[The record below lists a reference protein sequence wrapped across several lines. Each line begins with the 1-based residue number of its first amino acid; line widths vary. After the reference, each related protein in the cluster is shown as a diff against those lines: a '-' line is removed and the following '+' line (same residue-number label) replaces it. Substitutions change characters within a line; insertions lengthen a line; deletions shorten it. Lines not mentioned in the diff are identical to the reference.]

1 MHSHDE
7 NEKSNYSSLEE
18 KKISSTKIFEGV
30 FINLYKDEVLTADNQ
45 KSVREYFKHP
55 GAVVILPFLSERNLL
70 IERQWRYPIKQD
82 ILEFPAG
89 KIDRGERPLVTAKRE
104 LLEETGYIAK
114 RWCKLGELL
123 PVPAYSDE
131 KIFLFCAKDL
141 IRQSEQKTEPGEC
154 INLVDITVEEFLSKV
169 QNLEIIDAKT
179 IALAF
184 WLLRIRD
191 ENIKLNWEVDNG
203 HDG

>member
-1 MHSHDE
+1 MYKY
-7 NEKSNYSSLEE
+7 EKNDKLSNRSLEE
-18 KKISSTKIFEGV
+18 KSISSTKIFEGT
-30 FINLYKDEVLTADNQ
+30 FLNLYRDDVLTADNQ
-45 KSVREYFKHP
+45 RSVREYFKHP
-55 GAVVILPFLSERNLL
+55 GAVAILPFLNEEKLL
-70 IERQWRYPIKQD
+70 IEKQWRFPIKQE
-82 ILEFPAG
+82 IFEFPAG
-89 KIDRGERPLVTAKRE
+89 KVDRGESPLGTAKRE
-104 LLEETGYIAK
+104 LLEETGYVAK
-114 RWCKLGELL
+114 SWCKLGELL

-141 IRQSEQKTEPGEC
+141 IREREQSTEPGEC

-191 ENIKLNWEVDNG
+191 KTIKMNWEIDNG
-203 HDG
+203 

>member
-1 MHSHDE
+1 MHKY
-7 NEKSNYSSLEE
+7 EKNGKLTNISLEE
-18 KKISSTKIFEGV
+18 KSIGSTKIFEGI
-30 FINLYKDEVLTADNQ
+30 FLNLYQDDVITADNQ

-55 GAVVILPFLSERNLL
+55 GAVAILPFLNEEKLL
-70 IERQWRYPIKQD
+70 IERQWRFPIRQE
-82 ILEFPAG
+82 IFEFPAG
-89 KIDRGERPLVTAKRE
+89 KIDRGESPLVTAKRE

-114 RWCKLGELL
+114 SWCKLGELL
-123 PVPAYSDE
+123 PVPAYSNE

-141 IRQSEQKTEPGEC
+141 ILKTGQNTEPGEC
-154 INLVDITVEEFLSKV
+154 INLVYITIEDFLAKV

-191 ENIKLNWEVDNG
+191 KTIKMNWEVDNG
-203 HDG
+203 

>member
-1 MHSHDE
+1 MYKY
-7 NEKSNYSSLEE
+7 EKNGKLDNISLEE
-18 KKISSTKIFEGV
+18 KRISSTRIFEGI
-30 FINLYKDEVLTADNQ
+30 FLNLYKDEVLTADNQ

-55 GAVVILPFLSERNLL
+55 GAVAILPFLSETKLL
-70 IERQWRYPIKQD
+70 IEKQWRYPVKQE
-82 ILEFPAG
+82 IFEFPAG
-89 KIDRGERPLVTAKRE
+89 KIDRGESPLATAKRE

-114 RWCKLGELL
+114 SWCKLGELL

-141 IRQSEQKTEPGEC
+141 IRECEQNTEPGEC
-154 INLVDITVEEFLSKV
+154 INLVDITVEEFLAKV
-169 QNLEIIDAKT
+169 QTLEIIDAKT

-191 ENIKLNWEVDNG
+191 KNINMEWEIDNG
-203 HDG
+203 

>member
-1 MHSHDE
+1 M
-7 NEKSNYSSLEE
+7 
-18 KKISSTKIFEGV
+18 
-30 FINLYKDEVLTADNQ
+30 YKDEVLTPDNQ

-55 GAVVILPFLSERNLL
+55 GAVAILPFLNEEKLL
-70 IERQWRYPIKQD
+70 IEKQWRFPIKQE
-82 ILEFPAG
+82 IFEFPAG
-89 KIDRGERPLVTAKRE
+89 KIDRGESPLGTAKRE
-104 LLEETGYIAK
+104 LLEETGYVAK
-114 RWCKLGELL
+114 SWCKLGELL

-141 IRQSEQKTEPGEC
+141 IQESEQNTEPGEC

-191 ENIKLNWEVDNG
+191 KTIKMNWEIDNG
-203 HDG
+203 

>member
-1 MHSHDE
+1 MHKY
-7 NEKSNYSSLEE
+7 EKNDKRNNLSLEE
-18 KKISSTKIFEGV
+18 KSISSTKIFEGI
-30 FINLYKDEVLTADNQ
+30 FLNLYKDDVLTADNQ

-55 GAVVILPFLSERNLL
+55 GAVAILPFLNEEKLL
-70 IERQWRYPIKQD
+70 IEKQWRFPIKQE
-82 ILEFPAG
+82 IFEFPAG
-89 KIDRGERPLVTAKRE
+89 KIDRGESPLGTAKRE

-114 RWCKLGELL
+114 SWCKLGELL

-141 IRQSEQKTEPGEC
+141 IRECEQNTEPGEC
-154 INLVDITVEEFLSKV
+154 INLVDITVEEFLAKV

-191 ENIKLNWEVDNG
+191 KTIKMNWEIDNG
-203 HDG
+203 

>member
-1 MHSHDE
+1 MQKY
-7 NEKSNYSSLEE
+7 EKNGKVSYVSLEE
-18 KKISSTKIFEGV
+18 KSISTTKIFEGL
-30 FINLYKDEVLTADNQ
+30 FLNLYKDDVLTVDNQ

-55 GAVVILPFLSERNLL
+55 GAVAVLPFLDEEKLL
-70 IERQWRYPIKQD
+70 IERQWRFPIKQE
-82 ILEFPAG
+82 IFEFPAG
-89 KIDRGERPLVTAKRE
+89 KIDRGESPLGTAKRE
-104 LLEETGYIAK
+104 LLEETGYVAK
-114 RWCKLGELL
+114 SWCKLGEML

-141 IRQSEQKTEPGEC
+141 IREREQSTEPGEC

-191 ENIKLNWEVDNG
+191 KTIKMNWEIDNG
-203 HDG
+203 

>member
-1 MHSHDE
+1 MYKY
-7 NEKSNYSSLEE
+7 EKKDKRNKLSLEE
-18 KKISSTKIFEGV
+18 KSISSTKIFEGI
-30 FINLYKDEVLTADNQ
+30 FLNLYKDEVLTPDNQ
-45 KSVREYFKHP
+45 KSAREYFKHP
-55 GAVVILPFLSERNLL
+55 GAVAILPFLNEDKLL
-70 IERQWRYPIKQD
+70 IEKQWRFPIKQE
-82 ILEFPAG
+82 IFEFPAG
-89 KIDRGERPLVTAKRE
+89 KIDRGESPLGTAKRE
-104 LLEETGYIAK
+104 LLEETGYVAK
-114 RWCKLGELL
+114 SWCKLGELL

-141 IRQSEQKTEPGEC
+141 IQESEQNTEPGEC

-191 ENIKLNWEVDNG
+191 KTIKMNWEIDNG
-203 HDG
+203 